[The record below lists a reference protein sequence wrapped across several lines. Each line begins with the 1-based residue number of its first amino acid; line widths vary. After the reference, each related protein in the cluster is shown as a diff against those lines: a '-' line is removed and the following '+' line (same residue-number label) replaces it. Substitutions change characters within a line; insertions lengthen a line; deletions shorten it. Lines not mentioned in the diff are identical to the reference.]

1 MTYAPARLGKNAN
14 TSKIEQVMQMW
25 DNRCTELTELPVAH
39 PSQECPMSNV
49 TIQKIEKQVPEAHLP
64 IYRLEAEL
72 LKLPQVEMP
81 VDHAFC
87 NGLYARTMHIPAGT
101 VLTGAVHK
109 EESFFLVRKGEL
121 IVSTDSGPRTLGPG
135 DMSIS
140 KIGTKRAGIALTEVE
155 VTTFHANPS
164 NEQDPQVLWDMFTIP
179 APAPAIGVGKTAHLE
194 ESK

>member
-1 MTYAPARLGKNAN
+1 MSHVAVQEVKVGVPA
-14 TSKIEQVMQMW
+14 E
-25 DNRCTELTELPVAH
+25 
-39 PSQECPMSNV
+39 
-49 TIQKIEKQVPEAHLP
+49 HLP
-64 IYRLEAEL
+64 IYQLEAEL
-72 LKLPQVEMP
+72 LKLPQVDMP
-81 VDHAFC
+81 VDHDFC

-121 IVSTDSGPRTLGPG
+121 IVSTDNGPRTLRPG
-135 DMSIS
+135 DMSVS

-164 NEQDPQVLWDMFTIP
+164 NEQDPQALWDMFTIP
-179 APAPAIGVGKTAHLE
+179 APATALETAQTAQLE